1 MVFERTH
8 KAARITVYEDAFNK
22 RIRIDDYS
30 GNITEVIQLIAQ
42 TVPAWTEKIIVKSRP
57 QDVSAFMK
65 KGYCE
70 EAHVKGYFAGI
81 DMHFVTRYP
90 SRQRQYNKKEPE
102 EEAIIDGVLGTPTAG
117 SSALSFPITYA
128 SSADAHELAKLYRDT
143 FPVYPTPL
151 GDPEY
156 ILKTMTDGTLYVYI
170 KERNKIVAAAS
181 AEINKQYRNAELTDC
196 ATAEG
201 FQGKGYMR
209 SLLLELERNLRT
221 QGITCLYTIARAE
234 SFGMNKAFHDLGF
247 AYTGRMTNNCF
258 IFSGLEDMNVW
269 YKF

>member
-1 MVFERTH
+1 MVQAHHAGVEAPVIPSQVHLQNVSTPQHF
-8 KAARITVYEDAFNK
+8 AAAFTV
-22 RIRIDDYS
+22 
-30 GNITEVIQLIAQ
+30 
-42 TVPAWTEKIIVKSRP
+42 
-57 QDVSAFMK
+57 
-65 KGYCE
+65 
-70 EAHVKGYFAGI
+70 
-81 DMHFVTRYP
+81 
-90 SRQRQYNKKEPE
+90 
-102 EEAIIDGVLGTPTAG
+102 
-117 SSALSFPITYA
+117 
-128 SSADAHELAKLYRDT
+128 
-143 FPVYPTPL
+143 
-151 GDPEY
+151 
-156 ILKTMTDGTLYVYI
+156 
-170 KERNKIVAAAS
+170 NKIVAAAS

-247 AYTGRMTNNCF
+247 AYSGRMTNNCF

>member
-8 KAARITVYEDAFNK
+8 KSARATVYEDAFNK

-30 GNITEVIQLIAQ
+30 GNINEVIHLVNQ
-42 TVPAWTEKIIVKSRP
+42 TVPVWTEKIIVKARP
-57 QDVSAFMK
+57 QDVSSFVK

-70 EAHVKGYFAGI
+70 EAHINGYFAGV

-90 SRQRQYNKKEPE
+90 SRQRQYNKKEVE
-102 EEAIIDGVLGTPTAG
+102 EEEIVHEVLAAVPGATKFVP
-117 SSALSFPITYA
+117 SQITYA
-128 SSADAHELAKLYRDT
+128 SPADAHELSNLYREI
-143 FPVYPTPL
+143 FPVYPTPV

-156 ILKTMTDGTLYVYI
+156 VLKTMSDGTLYVYI
-170 KERNKIVAAAS
+170 RERNRIVAAAS
-181 AEINKQYRNAELTDC
+181 AEINKHYRNAELTDC

-209 SLLLELERNLRT
+209 SLLVELERNLRT

-247 AYTGRMTNNCF
+247 QYGGRMTNNCF
-258 IFSGLEDMNVW
+258 IYSGLEDMNVW
-269 YKF
+269 YKN